1 MWDDAEGAT
10 VVAALRDFQIG
21 IVTRREPDALLRDEI
36 DERVVRR
43 GRRRAHG
50 LEDALVILRSRDRQY
65 VGKSRQY
72 VFGLGA
78 HASGHHHLAVF
89 AQGGADRLQRLGLG
103 AIEKAASVDD
113 DHIGAGVAAREF
125 IALRAQPRD
134 DPLAVDQSLGT
145 TERHEGNARRGGD
158 GGFSQVIVG
167 IFAHGRGLPRR
178 GAIGNRAAG

>member
-1 MWDDAEGAT
+1 M
-10 VVAALRDFQIG
+10 R
-21 IVTRREPDALLRDEI
+21 
-36 DERVVRR
+36 
-43 GRRRAHG
+43 
-50 LEDALVILRSRDRQY
+50 
-65 VGKSRQY
+65 
-72 VFGLGA
+72 LGA
-78 HASGHHHLAVF
+78 KVIIGLVLIGAAWTLIASLVF
-89 AQGGADRLQRLGLG
+89 LFGTRLIGAFAHPFYQWWSYFLYAPPNPVVTLWLR
-103 AIEKAASVDD
+103 
-113 DHIGAGVAAREF
+113 IGAGVAAREF